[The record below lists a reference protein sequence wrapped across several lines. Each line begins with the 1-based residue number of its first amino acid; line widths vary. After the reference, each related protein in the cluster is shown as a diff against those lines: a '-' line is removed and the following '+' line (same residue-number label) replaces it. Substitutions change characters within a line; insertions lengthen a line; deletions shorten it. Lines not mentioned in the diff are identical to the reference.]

1 MTSFLEL
8 LTLRFTKCMSDISE
22 DSEVSDI
29 ESEMDSD
36 VDLAQEITESES
48 SEDENV
54 PNQRPWFRIY
64 PPEIDEMRQNF
75 VENVGLQD
83 APPRNSRPISYF
95 FLFMTMDFFR
105 QIVTETNRYAAD
117 YIASKDRI
125 QGLSRLHDWFKVGVL
140 ALRDLKAF
148 LTVILNM
155 GIIKKPVITEYW
167 NTKFA
172 SQSTKWFREMFSR
185 NWFQLILKFFHITNN
200 DMIPNRDDPQ
210 YSPTGKFQCFV
221 DLFNAKFKQY
231 YTPNQSLSIDES
243 LIGTRGRSIM
253 IQYIPSKAAKFGV
266 KLWVLAESI
275 TGYIV
280 HLNVYKGKRYDPTP
294 ARMLQGNEN
303 EAKFLRQ
310 GQLLLCAY
318 KEARRRKP
326 VRLLSTACRAELNN
340 TGKPKMTEYYNTKMG
355 GVDLADQLVS
365 AYVDDRKTM
374 KVWKKIVF
382 NLLQRMV
389 TNAYILYK
397 QNSDAPRL
405 SRLSFLQS
413 IIEDLAQEHLLSR
426 QQRLPNRELNN
437 ARIRLRK
444 VPDGKEKDCSGCSDR
459 NGWNGRKRTRTVC
472 VRCGNGLHKKCKHNH
487 VCVEE

>member
-1 MTSFLEL
+1 
-8 LTLRFTKCMSDISE
+8 
-22 DSEVSDI
+22 
-29 ESEMDSD
+29 
-36 VDLAQEITESES
+36 
-48 SEDENV
+48 
-54 PNQRPWFRIY
+54 
-64 PPEIDEMRQNF
+64 
-75 VENVGLQD
+75 
-83 APPRNSRPISYF
+83 
-95 FLFMTMDFFR
+95 
-105 QIVTETNRYAAD
+105 
-117 YIASKDRI
+117 
-125 QGLSRLHDWFKVGVL
+125 
-140 ALRDLKAF
+140 
-148 LTVILNM
+148 M

-172 SQSTKWFREMFSR
+172 SQSTKWFRDMFSR
-185 NWFQLILKFFHITNN
+185 NRFQLILKFFHITNN

-221 DLFNAKFKQY
+221 DLFNAKSKQY
-231 YTPNQSLSIDES
+231 YTPSQSLSIDES

-266 KLWVLAESI
+266 KLWVLAESV

-294 ARMLQGNEN
+294 AGMLQGSYVVNSLLDSCHFFNKYYHVVTDSFFTSLDLAKELLRKGTFLTGTLRKNRAMPSSIKNPTIDEN

-326 VRLLSTACRAELNN
+326 VRLLSTACKAELNN
-340 TGKPKMTEYYNTKMG
+340 NGKPKMIEYYNTKMG

-365 AYVDDRKTM
+365 AYVDGRKTM
-374 KVWKKIVF
+374 KVWKKVVF

-426 QQRLPNRELNN
+426 QQRLPNRGQNN

>member
-1 MTSFLEL
+1 
-8 LTLRFTKCMSDISE
+8 MSDISE

-29 ESEMDSD
+29 ESETDSD

-64 PPEIDEMRQNF
+64 PPEIDELQQNF
-75 VENVGLQD
+75 AENVGLQD

-95 FLFMTMDFFR
+95 FLFMTMDFLR

-125 QGLSRLHDWFKVGVL
+125 QRFSRLHDWFKVGVL
-140 ALRDLKAF
+140 TLRDLKAF
-148 LTVILNM
+148 LAVILNM

-167 NTKFA
+167 NTK
-172 SQSTKWFREMFSR
+172 
-185 NWFQLILKFFHITNN
+185 
-200 DMIPNRDDPQ
+200 
-210 YSPTGKFQCFV
+210 
-221 DLFNAKFKQY
+221 
-231 YTPNQSLSIDES
+231 
-243 LIGTRGRSIM
+243 
-253 IQYIPSKAAKFGV
+253 KA
-266 KLWVLAESI
+266 L
-275 TGYIV
+275 T
-280 HLNVYKGKRYDPTP
+280 YDPTP
-294 ARMLQGNEN
+294 AGMLQGSYVVNSLLDSCNFFNKYYHVVTDSFFTSLDLAKELLRKGTFLTGTLRKNRVMPSSIKNPTIDEN

-326 VRLLSTACRAELNN
+326 VRLLSTACRAELNYN
-340 TGKPKMTEYYNTKMG
+340 GKPKMIEYYNTKMG
-355 GVDLADQLVS
+355 GIDLADQLVS

-389 TNAYILYK
+389 TNAYIHYK

-444 VPDGKEKDCSGCSDR
+444 IPDGKEKDCSGCSDR
-459 NGWNGRKRTRTVC
+459 NGWNGRNRTRTVC